1 VKLQDRDYELLSW
14 LVQMKF
20 MLLDQITSVFFK
32 SCNPNRAP
40 YRRMLKLM
48 KAGLVETKRVYIES
62 SDLYVPAKKAAG
74 LLMKQGV
81 PYSLG
86 ISKDKEFAHYK
97 HDKALIDLRI
107 LFRELGIGAWI
118 PERVV
123 RSIKP
128 RGSSPDALLV
138 TKRYAYAIEYERTEK
153 KLTRYKEIF
162 ERYES
167 RDNYDAVLYICFNE
181 AFISKIKKEY
191 YPSRKF
197 YFITLERLLKDRENA
212 TFLSVSDGL
221 PVSHLV
227 AESADCDFKDIPRDY
242 LEYITLP
249 RKDQTVQ
256 ARKPFISICKPSEEN
271 YVDHWDSEEDSLA
284 GDPSA
289 VIGADTISKGD
300 QEHPE

>member
-1 VKLQDRDYELLSW
+1 MKLQVRDYELLSW

-32 SCNPNRAP
+32 GCNSHRAP
-40 YRRMLKLM
+40 YRRLLKLM

-62 SDLYVPAKKAAG
+62 RDLYVPAKKAAG

-81 PYSLG
+81 PYSLR
-86 ISKDKEFAHYK
+86 ISKDKEFANYN
-97 HDKALIDLRI
+97 HDKTLIDLRI
-107 LFRELGIGAWI
+107 LFRDLGIGAWI

-153 KLTRYKEIF
+153 KLTRYREIF
-162 ERYES
+162 ERYKS

-197 YFITLERLLKDRENA
+197 YFITLERLLKDRRNA
-212 TFLSVSDGL
+212 TFFSVSDGL

-256 ARKPFISICKPSEEN
+256 ERKPFISIRKPSEEN
-271 YVDHWDSEEDSLA
+271 YVDHWDSEEDCR
-284 GDPSA
+284 
-289 VIGADTISKGD
+289 TIS
-300 QEHPE
+300 